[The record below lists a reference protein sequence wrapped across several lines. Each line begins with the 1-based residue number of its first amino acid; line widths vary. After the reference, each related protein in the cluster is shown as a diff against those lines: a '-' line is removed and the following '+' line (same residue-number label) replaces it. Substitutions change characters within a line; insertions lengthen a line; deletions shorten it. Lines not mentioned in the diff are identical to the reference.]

1 MIDTQVM
8 MEQARAALAD
18 RPLVVLVLTFASMW
32 ACARMGA
39 WLATR
44 RLVDLELE
52 GRSGFGVVM
61 TATLTLLALI
71 IGFTFSM
78 ALTRYDERKTLEE
91 AEANAI
97 GTELARAD
105 LLPAADAAK
114 VRALLR
120 DYLNER
126 IARYV
131 YRAERPAAQPDART
145 VALQNDLWAAVVT
158 PSQAQR
164 DPVSALVLA
173 GMNDVLN
180 SQGYTQAAWWNRIPR
195 AAWWMMFAIALCA
208 NLLCGVGASRA
219 GAESILL
226 LVLPLVIAIAL
237 LLISD
242 IDSPRGGFILVR
254 PQNLESLVQSL
265 GAP

>member
-180 SQGYTQAAWWNRIPR
+180 SQGYTQAAWLNRIPL
-195 AAWWMMFAIALCA
+195 AAWILLAALA
-208 NLLCGVGASRA
+208 LFSNLLVGFEVQRA
-219 GAESILL
+219 GGGRIVPY
-226 LVLPLVIAIAL
+226 VLPVTVSIACCLIADL
-237 LLISD
+237 E
-242 IDSPRGGFILVR
+242 SPRGLIKVQ
-254 PQNLESLVQSL
+254 PQNLQILAQSL
-265 GAP
+265 GG

>member
-1 MIDTQVM
+1 MNDPQVV

-18 RPLVVLVLTFASMW
+18 RPVVVLVLTFLFMW
-32 ACARMGA
+32 AFARTGA

-52 GRSGFGVVM
+52 GRSGFGAVM

-105 LLPAADAAK
+105 LLPAAEAAK
-114 VRALLR
+114 VRRLLR
-120 DYLNER
+120 DYLDER

-131 YRAERPAAQPDART
+131 HRAERPAAQPDARM
-145 VALQNDLWAAVVT
+145 VALQNELWAAIVP

-180 SQGYTQAAWWNRIPR
+180 SQSYTQAAWLNRIPL
-195 AAWWMMFAIALCA
+195 AAWTLLAALA
-208 NLLCGVGASRA
+208 LFSNMLVGFEVQRASGGRVVPF
-219 GAESILL
+219 
-226 LVLPLVIAIAL
+226 VLPITVSIACCLIADL
-237 LLISD
+237 ESPGGLIT
-242 IDSPRGGFILVR
+242 VR
-254 PQNLESLVQSL
+254 PQNLQILAQSL
-265 GAP
+265 GG

>member
-1 MIDTQVM
+1 MSDFQVV
-8 MEQARAALAD
+8 MEQVRTALAD
-18 RPLVVLVLTFASMW
+18 RPLVVLVLTYVSMW
-32 ACARMGA
+32 VFARLGA

-52 GRSGFGVVM
+52 GRSVFGVVS

-78 ALTRYDERKTLEE
+78 ALSRYDERKNLEE

-105 LLPAADAAK
+105 LLPPADAAK

-120 DYLNER
+120 DYVNER

-131 YRAERPAAQPDART
+131 YRAERPAAKPDGRMVT
-145 VALQNDLWAAVVT
+145 LQNELWAAVVA
-158 PSQAQR
+158 PAQAQR

-180 SQGYTQAAWWNRIPR
+180 SQGYTQAAWLNRIPL
-195 AAWWMMFAIALCA
+195 AAWVLLAALA
-208 NLLCGVGASRA
+208 LFSNLLVGFEVQRASGGRVVPH
-219 GAESILL
+219 
-226 LVLPLVIAIAL
+226 VLPITVSIACCLIADL
-237 LLISD
+237 ESPGGLIK
-242 IDSPRGGFILVR
+242 VQ
-254 PQNLESLVQSL
+254 PQNLQILAQSM
-265 GAP
+265 GG

>member
-105 LLPAADAAK
+105 LLPAAD
-114 VRALLR
+114 
-120 DYLNER
+120 ER

-180 SQGYTQAAWWNRIPR
+180 SQGYTQAAWLNRIPL
-195 AAWWMMFAIALCA
+195 AAWILLAALA
-208 NLLCGVGASRA
+208 LFSNLLVGFEVQRA
-219 GAESILL
+219 GGGRIVPY
-226 LVLPLVIAIAL
+226 VLPVTVSIACCLIADL
-237 LLISD
+237 E
-242 IDSPRGGFILVR
+242 SPRGLIKVQ
-254 PQNLESLVQSL
+254 PQNLQILAQSL
-265 GAP
+265 GG

>member
-1 MIDTQVM
+1 MMDNQVV

-18 RPLVVLVLTFASMW
+18 HPLLILVLTFVSMS
-32 ACARMGA
+32 AFAGIGA
-39 WLATR
+39 WLAR
-44 RLVDLELE
+44 KRLVDLELE
-52 GRSGFGVVM
+52 GRSVFAVVV
-61 TATLTLLALI
+61 TATVTLLALI

-78 ALTRYDERKTLEE
+78 ALTRYDERKNLEE

-105 LLPAADAAK
+105 LLPSADAAK

-126 IARYV
+126 MLRYV
-131 YRAERPAAQPDART
+131 HRAERPAAQPDARM
-145 VALQNDLWAAVVT
+145 VVLQNDLWAAVVA

-180 SQGYTQAAWWNRIPR
+180 SQGYTQAAWLNRIPL
-195 AAWWMMFAIALCA
+195 AAWSLLAALA
-208 NLLCGVGASRA
+208 LFSNLLVGFEVQRV
-219 GAESILL
+219 GGGRVVPY
-226 LVLPLVIAIAL
+226 VLPITVSIACCLIADL
-237 LLISD
+237 ESPGGLI
-242 IDSPRGGFILVR
+242 RVQ
-254 PQNLESLVQSL
+254 PQNLQILAQSL
-265 GAP
+265 GG